1 MSSEETD
8 VQQSRLWL
16 LLRNVLGIVNIIELT
31 DLHALFCAS
40 LNFIRSRI
48 PTVGKIRFFFQSL

>member
-8 VQQSRLWL
+8 VQQNRLWL

-31 DLHALFCAS
+31 DLRMCFFCAS
-40 LNFIRSRI
+40 LNFIRDRI
-48 PTVGKIRFFFQSL
+48 PTLGKI